1 MLTERQIEKKLYDQ
15 PGMFRHH
22 MSRKNYLN
30 AALCVDRAQMVARFV
45 GLEEQKK
52 AELFG
57 DRQADEPKEGLIN
70 EERYLKAC
78 EWCIFHGYEK
88 TRRTYQQV
96 QKLR

>member
-30 AALCVDRAQMVARFV
+30 AALCVDWAKKVAMFV
-45 GLEEQKK
+45 ELEEQKK

-57 DRQADEPKEGLIN
+57 DKQPDVPVEGLIN

-78 EWCIFHGYEK
+78 EWCIIHGYAI

-96 QKLR
+96 QRMR